1 MTSRLTEVVVDC
13 RDPQL
18 MARFWCGVLDFQVVY
33 QEEGEIEI
41 GPYEAGARPTREA
54 WRQAVQPATLLFAPV
69 PEEKQVKNRLHLDVS
84 PIDRTQAEE
93 VERVLAL
100 GARRI
105 DIGQGN
111 PSWVVLADPE
121 GNEFCILNSMA
132 ADAGS

>member
-1 MTSRLTEVVVDC
+1 MTSRLREIVIDC

-18 MARFWCGVLDFQVVY
+18 MARFWCAVLDYHVVY

-41 GPYEAGARPTREA
+41 GPYQAETRPTRAA
-54 WRQAVQPATLLFAPV
+54 WRQAVQPATLLFTPV
-69 PEEKQVKNRLHLDVS
+69 PEGKQVKNRLHPDVS
-84 PIDRTQAEE
+84 PIDCTQAEE
-93 VERVLAL
+93 VDRVLAL

-121 GNEFCILNSMA
+121 DNEFCILNSMA
-132 ADAGS
+132 LDTDS